1 MLWIWAGVLTS
12 WTIGICIASWKAHVR
27 STANGVIAV
36 MTAADMQHAMAE
48 RARAVELYDIIQRY
62 VYLPKREGKPS

>member
-1 MLWIWAGVLTS
+1 MLWILFTT
-12 WTIGICIASWKAHVR
+12 WTIGLCVAGYRLHVR

-36 MTAADMQHAMAE
+36 MTATDMHHAMAE